1 MQKPEIDKNNTEVD
15 ETVDHV
21 DERVIP
27 SDRLVPEP
35 GEVLNEDEPTIATPA
50 PNGLVF

>member
-1 MQKPEIDKNNTEVD
+1 MQKPETDENNTEPD
-15 ETVDHV
+15 ETEDHV

-27 SDRLVPEP
+27 SDRLVPKP
-35 GEVLNEDEPTIATPA
+35 GEVLNEDEPSIATPA